1 VARAANSEDVVDVDR
16 VFKHVDNFDDNP
28 WGADAGPADDGPLAG
43 RARAPAAAAAAAAAA
58 GGGAPA

>member
-1 VARAANSEDVVDVDR
+1 MEDVVDVDR
-16 VFKHVDNFDDNP
+16 VFKHVDNFNDNP

-43 RARAPAAAAAAAAAA
+43 RARAPAAAVAAAA